1 MEADWNSTAEE
12 FTTVWFDFGTAQSI
26 LRSNAEF
33 TPSDLIKQLA
43 EVGVSHLPHLDP
55 RYP

>member
-12 FTTVWFDFGTAQSI
+12 FTTVWFDFDTAQSI